1 MDTKQ
6 FQRHCCV
13 PFCSASSKCN
23 SFHSF
28 PTDSDLRKQWLI
40 NIRRDPYTVTA
51 HTKVCSGHFTSDQLI
66 EPTSLKGGRRLVKGA
81 VPTLFEWNICEGKTE
96 PPPPL
101 QVQEWHSLQKDHNY
115 CFIPGPPEK
124 KRSSSSKLDMS
135 ISATEDQS
143 KYVKNL
149 RKNIWEQFIKQEFCL
164 QRFAGSDEDIQF
176 YTSWNSFCVEKC
188 FMLDMVLHFYVLNL
202 KQTDVNWIYFNK
214 VLVAELEYLIE
225 ILYLSCQMH

>member
-81 VPTLFEWNICEGKTE
+81 VPTLFEWNICESKTE

-115 CFIPGPPEK
+115 CFIPGPPAK

-164 QRFAGSDEDIQF
+164 QRFIVGTHSVLRNAL
-176 YTSWNSFCVEKC
+176 C
-188 FMLDMVLHFYVLNL
+188 LVLHFYVLNL